1 MEKEKVIS
9 ITKKGR
15 TMNKVLK
22 GLVAVAAAAAMAA
35 AGAAGTSTAMA
46 VQTAGTANLT
56 INGVEKGDTFKVYRL
71 LNSTGKATGDD
82 AAIAYYLR
90 TDTRDAAPKDSAGT
104 ITTATA
110 VTNGLVADT
119 TAALQAAS
127 KTMPTTIEGKT
138 AAVVDFLN
146 TKKNST
152 TNTNSSATATNNYG
166 AMDQWAKKFYQTYL
180 NNGKTGKN
188 AVNVNADYNLIAS
201 TDTGSIS
208 QNVQQGYYLIVQ
220 SVASDKNAYSMI
232 LVSTADST
240 EGGLT
245 VSLKRNVPT
254 LEKKV
259 KDINDSNVDDA
270 ATNGD
275 WQDSADYDLGDTV
288 PFQLTGT
295 MPQNIA
301 AYSTYKYVFHDSL
314 SKGLT
319 LDEDS
324 IKVYVKNGDT
334 ETELAK
340 AAEGVSGYTVTAA
353 DDSTPA
359 VDVNDPKL
367 SADKKTEFNGAT
379 NFSVSFADLKTARAA
394 GDGTITLD
402 KDSKIIVRYTAKVN
416 NNAVIGSKGNPNEA
430 NLEFSNNP
438 NYSGETQPTGTTP
451 NDRVIVF
458 TYEVDIN
465 KIDDSAAQKPLSG
478 AKFKLEKKV
487 PDLYT
492 EGVQKGQ
499 QKTDASGNKLYKW
512 EQIGGE
518 IAAKEVK
525 DGNAV
530 KSYTAPFLR
539 VDDGTYRL
547 TETVAPTG
555 YTPIA
560 PKEFTITANH
570 DKDSVDPKLTSFKLT
585 GLTTSAIEQNTN
597 PSGIASADI
606 VNTKGTGLPSTGGM
620 GTVLLYVAGIAV
632 FVLAGATLVMAL
644 RRRNA

>member
-1 MEKEKVIS
+1 
-9 ITKKGR
+9 
-15 TMNKVLK
+15 MNKVLK
-22 GLVAVAAAAAMAA
+22 GLVAVAATAAMAVTGF
-35 AGAAGTSTAMA
+35 AGASTAMA
-46 VQTAGTANLT
+46 AQTAGGTANLT

-104 ITTATA
+104 TITATA

-180 NNGKTGKN
+180 NNGKTGVN
-188 AVNVNADYNLIAS
+188 AVNVDADYTLITS

-232 LVSTADST
+232 LVSTADSA

-259 KDINDSNVDDA
+259 KDINDSKVDDVT
-270 ATNGD
+270 TNGD
-275 WQDSADYDLGDTV
+275 WQDSADYDLGDKV

-340 AAEGVSGYTVTAA
+340 ATEGASGYTVTTSN
-353 DDSTPA
+353 DSTPA
-359 VDVNDPKL
+359 VN
-367 SADKKTEFNGAT
+367 STEKTEFTGAT

-394 GDGTITLD
+394 GNGTITLD
-402 KDSKIIVRYTAKVN
+402 KDSKIIVRYTATVN
-416 NNAVIGSKGNPNEA
+416 ENAVIGSKGNPNEA

-438 NYSGETQPTGTTP
+438 DYSGETQPTGTTP

-465 KIDDSAAQKPLSG
+465 KIDDSAAKKPLSG

-492 EGVQKGQ
+492 EGAQKGQ

-518 IAAKEVK
+518 IAATEVK
-525 DGNAV
+525 DGSTV

-560 PKEFTITANH
+560 PKEFTITASH
-570 DKDSVDPKLTSFKLT
+570 DTNSVDPKLTSFKLT

>member
-1 MEKEKVIS
+1 
-9 ITKKGR
+9 
-15 TMNKVLK
+15 MNKVLK
-22 GLVAVAAAAAMAA
+22 GLVAVAATAAMAVTGF
-35 AGAAGTSTAMA
+35 AGASTAMA
-46 VQTAGTANLT
+46 VQVTGGTTKLT
-56 INGVEKGDTFKVYRL
+56 IKGVEKGDQFKVYRL

-90 TDTRDAAPKDSAGT
+90 TDTRDAAPKDSAT
-104 ITTATA
+104 IAATA
-110 VTNGLVADT
+110 NAVTDGLKKDAQVQTAD
-119 TAALQAAS
+119 S
-127 KTMPTTIEGKT
+127 IEKQT
-138 AAVVDFLN
+138 DTVVKFLEGM
-146 TKKNST
+146 KNST
-152 TNTNSSATATNNYG
+152 AEPTNTNSSSDHIENYG
-166 AMDQWAKKFYQTYL
+166 KMDTWAKGFYQTYL
-180 NNGKTGKN
+180 NKTG
-188 AVNVNADYNLIAS
+188 AEVTADYTTDVATGS
-201 TDTGSIS
+201 TDLVVNDI
-208 QNVQQGYYLIVQ
+208 QQGYYLIVQ

-259 KDINDSNVDDA
+259 KDINDSNVDDV

-275 WQDSADYDLGDTV
+275 WQDSADYDLKDKV

-319 LDEDS
+319 LDTDS

-340 AAEGVSGYTVTAA
+340 AAKDVSGYTVTTSN
-353 DDSTPA
+353 DSTPA
-359 VDVNDPKL
+359 VN
-367 SADKKTEFNGAT
+367 STEKTEFNDAT

-394 GDGTITLD
+394 GNGTITLD
-402 KDSKIIVRYTAKVN
+402 KDSKIIVRYTATVN
-416 NNAVIGSKGNPNEA
+416 ENAVIGSKGNPNEA

-451 NDRVIVF
+451 NNRVIVF

-465 KIDDSAAQKPLSG
+465 KIDDSAAKKPLSG

-492 EGVQKGQ
+492 EGAQKGQ

-525 DGNAV
+525 DGSTV

-560 PKEFTITANH
+560 PKEFTITASH
-570 DKDSVDPKLTSFKLT
+570 DTNSVDPKLTSFKLT

>member
-1 MEKEKVIS
+1 
-9 ITKKGR
+9 
-15 TMNKVLK
+15 MNKVLK
-22 GLVAVAAAAAMAA
+22 GLVAVAATAAMAVTGF
-35 AGAAGTSTAMA
+35 AGASTAMA
-46 VQTAGTANLT
+46 AQTAGGTANLT

-104 ITTATA
+104 TITATA

-180 NNGKTGKN
+180 NNGKTGVN
-188 AVNVNADYNLIAS
+188 AVNVDADYTLITS

-232 LVSTADST
+232 LVSTADSA

-259 KDINDSNVDDA
+259 KDINDSKVDDVT
-270 ATNGD
+270 TNGD
-275 WQDSADYDLGDTV
+275 WQDSADYDLGDKV

-340 AAEGVSGYTVTAA
+340 ATEGASGYTVTTSN
-353 DDSTPA
+353 DSTPA
-359 VDVNDPKL
+359 VN
-367 SADKKTEFNGAT
+367 STEKTEFTGAT

-394 GDGTITLD
+394 GNGTITLD
-402 KDSKIIVRYTAKVN
+402 KDSKIIVRYTATVN
-416 NNAVIGSKGNPNEA
+416 ENAVIGSKGNPNEA

-465 KIDDSAAQKPLSG
+465 KIDDSAAKKPLSG

-492 EGVQKGQ
+492 EGAQKGQ

-518 IAAKEVK
+518 IAATEVK
-525 DGNAV
+525 DGSTV

-560 PKEFTITANH
+560 PKEFTITASH
-570 DKDSVDPKLTSFKLT
+570 DTNSVDPKLTSFKLT

>member
-1 MEKEKVIS
+1 
-9 ITKKGR
+9 
-15 TMNKVLK
+15 MNKVLK
-22 GLVAVAAAAAMAA
+22 GLVAVAATAAMAVTGF
-35 AGAAGTSTAMA
+35 AGASTAMA
-46 VQTAGTANLT
+46 VEATGGTTKLT
-56 INGVEKGDTFKVYRL
+56 IKGVEKGDQFKVYRL

-90 TDTRDAAPKDSAGT
+90 TDTRDAAPKDSAT
-104 ITTATA
+104 IAATA
-110 VTNGLVADT
+110 NAVTDGLKKDAQVQTAD
-119 TAALQAAS
+119 S
-127 KTMPTTIEGKT
+127 IEKQT
-138 AAVVDFLN
+138 DTVVKFLEGM
-146 TKKNST
+146 KNST
-152 TNTNSSATATNNYG
+152 AEPTNTNSSSDHIENYG
-166 AMDQWAKKFYQTYL
+166 KMDTWAKGFYQTYL
-180 NNGKTGKN
+180 NKTG
-188 AVNVNADYNLIAS
+188 AEVTADYTTDVATGS
-201 TDTGSIS
+201 TDLVVNDI
-208 QNVQQGYYLIVQ
+208 QQGYYLIVQ

-275 WQDSADYDLGDTV
+275 WQDSADYDLDDKV

-319 LDEDS
+319 LDTGS

-340 AAEGVSGYTVTAA
+340 AAEGAPGYTVTTSN
-353 DDSTPA
+353 DSTPA
-359 VDVNDPKL
+359 VNVNDTKL
-367 SADKKTEFNGAT
+367 SADKKTEFTGAT
-379 NFSVSFADLKTARAA
+379 NFSVSFADLKTARDA
-394 GDGTITLD
+394 GNGTITLD
-402 KDSKIIVRYTAKVN
+402 KDSKIIVRYTATVN
-416 NNAVIGSKGNPNEA
+416 RDAVIGSKGNPNEA

-465 KIDDSAAQKPLSG
+465 KVDSTNKALEG
-478 AKFKLEKKV
+478 ATFKLEKWVKNETSGQYEWKQV
-487 PDLYT
+487 GTPIATSKQSDGKYT
-492 EGVQKGQ
+492 SKFQ
-499 QKTDASGNKLYKW
+499 
-512 EQIGGE
+512 
-518 IAAKEVK
+518 
-525 DGNAV
+525 
-530 KSYTAPFLR
+530 R
-539 VDDGTYRL
+539 VDDGKYRL

-560 PKEFTITANH
+560 PKEFTITAEHSKTDNA
-570 DKDSVDPKLTSFKLT
+570 PKLTKFELT
-585 GLTTSAIEQNTN
+585 GLTTDAISQTTANNNVT
-597 PSGIASADI
+597 GIASADI

>member
-1 MEKEKVIS
+1 
-9 ITKKGR
+9 
-15 TMNKVLK
+15 MNKVLK
-22 GLVAVAAAAAMAA
+22 GLVAVAATAAMAVTGF
-35 AGAAGTSTAMA
+35 AGASTAMA
-46 VQTAGTANLT
+46 VQATGGTTKLT
-56 INGVEKGDTFKVYRL
+56 IKGVEKGDQFKVYRL

-90 TDTRDAAPKDSAGT
+90 TDTRDAAPKDSAA
-104 ITTATA
+104 IPATA
-110 VTNGLVADT
+110 NAVTDGLKKDAQVQTAD
-119 TAALQAAS
+119 S
-127 KTMPTTIEGKT
+127 IEKQT
-138 AAVVDFLN
+138 DTVVKFLEGM
-146 TKKNST
+146 KNST
-152 TNTNSSATATNNYG
+152 AEPTNTNSSSDHIENYG
-166 AMDQWAKKFYQTYL
+166 KMDTWAKKFYRTYL
-180 NNGKTGKN
+180 NKTG
-188 AVNVNADYNLIAS
+188 AEVTADYTTDVATGS
-201 TDTGSIS
+201 TDLVVNDI
-208 QNVQQGYYLIVQ
+208 QQGYYLIVQ
-220 SVASDKNAYSMI
+220 SVASNKNAYSMI

-259 KDINDSNVDDA
+259 KDINDSKVDDVT
-270 ATNGD
+270 TNGD
-275 WQDSADYDLGDTV
+275 WQDSADYDLKDKV

-319 LDEDS
+319 LDTDS

-340 AAEGVSGYTVTAA
+340 AAEDASGYTVTTSN
-353 DDSTPA
+353 DSTPA
-359 VDVNDPKL
+359 VN
-367 SADKKTEFNGAT
+367 STEKTEFTGAT

-394 GDGTITLD
+394 GNGTITLD
-402 KDSKIIVRYTAKVN
+402 KDSKIIVRYTATVN
-416 NNAVIGSKGNPNEA
+416 ENAVIGSKGNPNEA

-465 KIDDSAAQKPLSG
+465 KVDSTNKALEG
-478 AKFKLEKKV
+478 ATFKLEKWVKNETSGQYEWKQV
-487 PDLYT
+487 GTPIATSKQSDGKYT
-492 EGVQKGQ
+492 SKFQH
-499 QKTDASGNKLYKW
+499 
-512 EQIGGE
+512 
-518 IAAKEVK
+518 
-525 DGNAV
+525 
-530 KSYTAPFLR
+530 
-539 VDDGTYRL
+539 VDDGKYRL

-560 PKEFTITANH
+560 PKEFTITAEHSETDNA
-570 DKDSVDPKLTSFKLT
+570 PKLTKFELT
-585 GLTTSAIEQNTN
+585 GLTTDAISQTTANNNVT
-597 PSGIASADI
+597 GIASADI

>member
-1 MEKEKVIS
+1 
-9 ITKKGR
+9 
-15 TMNKVLK
+15 MNKVLK
-22 GLVAVAAAAAMAA
+22 GLVAVAATAAMAVTGF
-35 AGAAGTSTAMA
+35 AGASTAMA
-46 VQTAGTANLT
+46 VQVTDGTTKLT
-56 INGVEKGDTFKVYRL
+56 IKGVEKGDQFKVYRL

-90 TDTRDAAPKDSAGT
+90 TDTRDAAPKDSAT
-104 ITTATA
+104 IAATA
-110 VTNGLVADT
+110 NAVTDGLKKDAQVQTAD
-119 TAALQAAS
+119 S
-127 KTMPTTIEGKT
+127 IEKQT
-138 AAVVDFLN
+138 DTVVKFLEGM
-146 TKKNST
+146 KNST
-152 TNTNSSATATNNYG
+152 AEPTNTNSSSDHIENYG
-166 AMDQWAKKFYQTYL
+166 KMDTWAKGFYQTYL
-180 NNGKTGKN
+180 NKTG
-188 AVNVNADYNLIAS
+188 AEVTADYT
-201 TDTGSIS
+201 TDVATGSIDLVV
-208 QNVQQGYYLIVQ
+208 NDIQQGYYLIVQ
-220 SVASDKNAYSMI
+220 SVASGKNAYSMI

-319 LDEDS
+319 LDTDS

-340 AAEGVSGYTVTAA
+340 ATEGASGYTVTTSN
-353 DDSTPA
+353 DSTPA
-359 VDVNDPKL
+359 VN
-367 SADKKTEFNGAT
+367 STEKTEFTGAT
-379 NFSVSFADLKTARAA
+379 NFSVSFADLKTARTA
-394 GDGTITLD
+394 GNGTITLD
-402 KDSKIIVRYTAKVN
+402 KDSKIIVRYTATVN
-416 NNAVIGSKGNPNEA
+416 ENAVIGSKGNPNEA

-465 KIDDSAAQKPLSG
+465 KVDSTNKALEG
-478 AKFKLEKKV
+478 ATFKLEKWVKNETSGQYEWKQV
-487 PDLYT
+487 GTPIATSKQSDGKYT
-492 EGVQKGQ
+492 SKFQ
-499 QKTDASGNKLYKW
+499 
-512 EQIGGE
+512 
-518 IAAKEVK
+518 
-525 DGNAV
+525 
-530 KSYTAPFLR
+530 R
-539 VDDGTYRL
+539 VDDGKYRL

-560 PKEFTITANH
+560 PKEFTITAEHSKTDNA
-570 DKDSVDPKLTSFKLT
+570 PKLTKFELT
-585 GLTTSAIEQNTN
+585 GLTTDAISQTTANNNVT
-597 PSGIASADI
+597 GIASADI

>member
-1 MEKEKVIS
+1 
-9 ITKKGR
+9 
-15 TMNKVLK
+15 MNKVLK

-35 AGAAGTSTAMA
+35 AGVAGTSTAMA
-46 VQTAGTANLT
+46 AQADGATTKLT
-56 INGVEKGDTFKVYRL
+56 ISGVESGDTFEVYRL
-71 LNSTGKATGDD
+71 LNSTGKADE
-82 AAIAYYLR
+82 AISYYLR
-90 TDTRDAAPKDSAGT
+90 TDIRDAAPKDSGDKD
-104 ITTATA
+104 TASA
-110 VTNGLVADT
+110 VTSGLQTDAYGT
-119 TAALQAAS
+119 AAS
-127 KTMPTTIEGKT
+127 KPTTIEDQTK
-138 AAVVDFLN
+138 AVVDFLN
-146 TKKNST
+146 AKKTRAADGTNNVKA
-152 TNTNSSATATNNYG
+152 NTNSTADAINNFG
-166 AMDQWAKKFYQTYL
+166 EMDQWAKTFYQTYL
-180 NNGKTGKN
+180 NNGKTGEG
-188 AVNVNADYNLIAS
+188 AVNVDADYTLVAS
-201 TDTGSIS
+201 DGQATRVEKDNI
-208 QNVQQGYYLIVQ
+208 QQGYYLIVQ
-220 SVASDKNAYSMI
+220 SNASNKNAYSMI

-245 VSLKRNVPT
+245 VTLKRNVPT

-259 KDINDSNVDDA
+259 QDVNDSDA
-270 ATNGD
+270 NDTTNNN
-275 WQDSADYDLGDTV
+275 WQDSADYDLDDTV

-319 LDEDS
+319 LNVDS

-340 AAEGVSGYTVTAA
+340 AGAERTSGYTVTASN
-353 DDSTPA
+353 DSTPA
-359 VDVNDPKL
+359 VN
-367 SADKKTEFNGAT
+367 STEKTEFKDAT
-379 NFSVSFADLKTARAA
+379 NFSVSFANLKTAKTAA
-394 GDGTITLD
+394 NGAITLD

-416 NNAVIGSKGNPNEA
+416 ENAVIGSKGNPNEA

-465 KIDDSAAQKPLSG
+465 KVDSDKKALSG

-487 PDLYT
+487 PDLD
-492 EGVQKGQ
+492 ENGS
-499 QKTDASGNKLYKW
+499 QKTDSNNNKLYKW
-512 EQIGGE
+512 VQIGNE
-518 IAAKEVK
+518 IEAKEVK
-525 DGNAV
+525 ENDEV
-530 KSYTAPFLR
+530 KSYTAPFQR

-560 PKEFTITANH
+560 PKEFTIEASH
-570 DKDSVDPKLTSFKLT
+570 DATSDTPKLTSFKLT
-585 GLTTSAIEQNTN
+585 GLTDSEINQTGNGVT
-597 PSGIASADI
+597 GIASADI
-606 VNTKGTGLPSTGGM
+606 VNVKGTGLPSTGGM

>member
-22 GLVAVAAAAAMAA
+22 GLVAVAATAAMAVTGF
-35 AGAAGTSTAMA
+35 AGASTAMA
-46 VQTAGTANLT
+46 VQTAGGTANLT

-90 TDTRDAAPKDSAGT
+90 TDTRDAAPQDSAVT
-104 ITTATA
+104 TTATA

-180 NNGKTGKN
+180 NNGKTGED
-188 AVNVNADYNLIAS
+188 AVNVDADYTLIAS
-201 TDTGSIS
+201 SDTGSIS

-259 KDINDSNVDDA
+259 KDINDSNVDDV

-319 LDEDS
+319 LDKDS

-340 AAEGVSGYTVTAA
+340 ATKGAPGYTVTTSN
-353 DDSTPA
+353 DSTPA
-359 VDVNDPKL
+359 VN
-367 SADKKTEFNGAT
+367 STEKTEFTGAT

-394 GDGTITLD
+394 GNGTITLD
-402 KDSKIIVRYTAKVN
+402 KDSKIIVRYTATVN
-416 NNAVIGSKGNPNEA
+416 ENAVIGSKGNPNEA

-465 KIDDSAAQKPLSG
+465 KIDDSAAKKPLSG

-492 EGVQKGQ
+492 EGAQKGQ

-512 EQIGGE
+512 EQIGEE
-518 IAAKEVK
+518 IAATKVK
-525 DGNAV
+525 DGSAV

-560 PKEFTITANH
+560 PKEFTIIANH
-570 DKDSVDPKLTSFKLT
+570 DTDSADPKLTSFKLT

>member
-1 MEKEKVIS
+1 
-9 ITKKGR
+9 
-15 TMNKVLK
+15 MNKVLK
-22 GLVAVAAAAAMAA
+22 GLVAVAATAAMAVTGF
-35 AGAAGTSTAMA
+35 AGASTAMA
-46 VQTAGTANLT
+46 DQAAGATTKLT

-90 TDTRDAAPKDSAGT
+90 TDTRDAAPKDSADAT
-104 ITTATA
+104 TTATA
-110 VTNGLVADT
+110 VTNGLVTDT

-166 AMDQWAKKFYQTYL
+166 AMDTWAKKFYQTYL

-188 AVNVNADYNLIAS
+188 AVNVDADYTLTAS
-201 TDTGSIS
+201 TDTDSIS

-245 VSLKRNVPT
+245 VSLKRKVPT

-319 LDEDS
+319 LDTGS
-324 IKVYVKNGDT
+324 IKVYVNNGGT

-340 AAEGVSGYTVTAA
+340 AAEGVSGYTVTASN
-353 DDSTPA
+353 DLTPA
-359 VDVNDPKL
+359 VN
-367 SADKKTEFNGAT
+367 STEKTEFTGAT
-379 NFSVSFADLKTARAA
+379 NFSVSFADLKIAQTV
-394 GDGTITLD
+394 DNSTITLD
-402 KDSKIIVRYTAKVN
+402 KDSKIIVRYTATVN
-416 NNAVIGSKGNPNEA
+416 KNAVIGSKGNPNEA

-465 KIDDSAAQKPLSG
+465 KIDDSAAKKPLSG

-492 EGVQKGQ
+492 EGTQKGQ

-518 IAAKEVK
+518 IAATEVK
-525 DGNAV
+525 DGSAV

-547 TETVAPTG
+547 TETMAPTG
-555 YTPIA
+555 YTPME
-560 PKEFTITANH
+560 PKEFTISAEHEALSDN
-570 DKDSVDPKLTSFKLT
+570 PQLTKFELK
-585 GLTTSAIEQNTN
+585 GLTTDDISQTAN
-597 PSGIASADI
+597 PTGTASVDI
-606 VNTKGTGLPSTGGM
+606 KNTKGTGLPTTGGM

>member
-1 MEKEKVIS
+1 
-9 ITKKGR
+9 
-15 TMNKVLK
+15 MNKVLK
-22 GLVAVAAAAAMAA
+22 GLVAVAATAAMAVTGF
-35 AGAAGTSTAMA
+35 AGASTAMA
-46 VQTAGTANLT
+46 VQITGGTTKLT
-56 INGVEKGDTFKVYRL
+56 IKGVEKGDQFKVYRL

-90 TDTRDAAPKDSAGT
+90 TDTRDAAPKDSAT
-104 ITTATA
+104 IAATA
-110 VTNGLVADT
+110 NAVTDGLKKDAQVQTAD
-119 TAALQAAS
+119 S
-127 KTMPTTIEGKT
+127 IEKQT
-138 AAVVDFLN
+138 DTVVKFLEGM
-146 TKKNST
+146 KNST
-152 TNTNSSATATNNYG
+152 AEPTNTNSSSDHIENYG
-166 AMDQWAKKFYQTYL
+166 KMDTWAKEFYQTYL
-180 NNGKTGKN
+180 NKTG
-188 AVNVNADYNLIAS
+188 AEVTADYTTDVATGS
-201 TDTGSIS
+201 TDLVVNDI
-208 QNVQQGYYLIVQ
+208 QQGYYLIVQ

-275 WQDSADYDLGDTV
+275 WQDSADYDLDDKV

-319 LDEDS
+319 LDKDS

-340 AAEGVSGYTVTAA
+340 AAEGVSGYTVTASN
-353 DDSTPA
+353 DSTPA
-359 VDVNDPKL
+359 VNVNDASL
-367 SADKKTEFNGAT
+367 TEEKKTEFQGAT
-379 NFSVSFADLKTARAA
+379 NFSVSFADLKTAKTT
-394 GDGTITLD
+394 DNGTITLN

-416 NNAVIGSKGNPNEA
+416 NSAVIGSKGNPNEA

-438 NYSGETQPTGTTP
+438 NYSGDTQPTGTTP

-465 KIDDSAAQKPLSG
+465 KIDDSAAKKPLSG

-492 EGVQKGQ
+492 EGTQKGQ

-512 EQIGGE
+512 EQIGKE
-518 IAAKEVK
+518 IAATEVK
-525 DGNAV
+525 DGSAV

-547 TETVAPTG
+547 TETMAPTG
-555 YTPIA
+555 YTPME
-560 PKEFTITANH
+560 PKEFTISAEHEASSDN
-570 DKDSVDPKLTSFKLT
+570 PQLTKFELK
-585 GLTTSAIEQNTN
+585 GLTTDDISQTAN
-597 PSGIASADI
+597 PTGTASVDI
-606 VNTKGTGLPSTGGM
+606 KNTKGTGLPTTGGM

>member
-1 MEKEKVIS
+1 
-9 ITKKGR
+9 
-15 TMNKVLK
+15 MNKALKVL
-22 GLVAVAAAAAMAA
+22 VSVAATAAMAVA
-35 AGAAGTSTAMA
+35 GFAGASTAMA
-46 VQTAGTANLT
+46 VQATGGTTKLT
-56 INGVEKGDTFKVYRL
+56 IKGVEKGDQFKVYRL

-90 TDTRDAAPKDSAGT
+90 TDTRDAAPKDSAT
-104 ITTATA
+104 IAATA
-110 VTNGLVADT
+110 NVVTDGLKKDAQVQTAD
-119 TAALQAAS
+119 S
-127 KTMPTTIEGKT
+127 IEKQT
-138 AAVVDFLN
+138 DTVVKFLEGM
-146 TKKNST
+146 KNST
-152 TNTNSSATATNNYG
+152 AELTNTNSSSDHIENYG
-166 AMDQWAKKFYQTYL
+166 KMDTWAKRFYQTYL
-180 NNGKTGKN
+180 NNTD
-188 AVNVNADYNLIAS
+188 AEVTADYTTDVATGS
-201 TDTGSIS
+201 TDLVVNDI
-208 QNVQQGYYLIVQ
+208 QQGYYLIVQ

-275 WQDSADYDLGDTV
+275 WQDSADYDLDDKV

-319 LDEDS
+319 LDTGS

-340 AAEGVSGYTVTAA
+340 AAEGAPGYTVTTSN
-353 DDSTPA
+353 DSTPA
-359 VDVNDPKL
+359 VN
-367 SADKKTEFNGAT
+367 STEKTEFTGAT

-394 GDGTITLD
+394 GNGTITLD
-402 KDSKIIVRYTAKVN
+402 KDSKIIVRYTATVN
-416 NNAVIGSKGNPNEA
+416 ENAVIGSKGNPNEA

-465 KIDDSAAQKPLSG
+465 KIDDSAAKKPLSG

-492 EGVQKGQ
+492 EGAQEGQ

-512 EQIGGE
+512 EQIGEE
-518 IAAKEVK
+518 IAATKVK
-525 DGNAV
+525 DGSAV

-560 PKEFTITANH
+560 PKEFTIIANH
-570 DKDSVDPKLTSFKLT
+570 DTDSADPKLTSFKLT
-585 GLTTSAIEQNTN
+585 GLTTSAIEQNMN

>member
-1 MEKEKVIS
+1 
-9 ITKKGR
+9 
-15 TMNKVLK
+15 MNKVLK
-22 GLVAVAAAAAMAA
+22 GLVAVAATAAMAVTGF
-35 AGAAGTSTAMA
+35 AGASTAMA
-46 VQTAGTANLT
+46 AQTAGGTANLT

-104 ITTATA
+104 TITATA

-180 NNGKTGKN
+180 NNGKTGVN
-188 AVNVNADYNLIAS
+188 AVNVDADYTLITS

-232 LVSTADST
+232 LVSTADSA

-259 KDINDSNVDDA
+259 KDINDSKVDDVT
-270 ATNGD
+270 TNGD
-275 WQDSADYDLGDTV
+275 WQDSADYDLGDKV

-340 AAEGVSGYTVTAA
+340 ATEGASGYTVTTSN
-353 DDSTPA
+353 DSTPA
-359 VDVNDPKL
+359 VN
-367 SADKKTEFNGAT
+367 STEKTEFTGAT

-394 GDGTITLD
+394 GNGTITLD
-402 KDSKIIVRYTAKVN
+402 KDSKIIVRYTATVN
-416 NNAVIGSKGNPNEA
+416 ENAVIGSQGNPNEA

-465 KIDDSAAQKPLSG
+465 KIDDSAAKKPLSG

-492 EGVQKGQ
+492 EGAQKGQ

-518 IAAKEVK
+518 IAATEVK
-525 DGNAV
+525 DGSTV

-560 PKEFTITANH
+560 PKEFTITASH
-570 DKDSVDPKLTSFKLT
+570 DTNSVDPKLTSFKLT

-620 GTVLLYVAGIAV
+620 GTVLLYVASIAV

>member
-1 MEKEKVIS
+1 
-9 ITKKGR
+9 
-15 TMNKVLK
+15 MNKVLK
-22 GLVAVAAAAAMAA
+22 GVVAVAATAAMAVA
-35 AGAAGTSTAMA
+35 GFAGASTAMA
-46 VQTAGTANLT
+46 AQTVGGTANLT

-90 TDTRDAAPKDSAGT
+90 TDTRDAAPRDSAGT
-104 ITTATA
+104 TITATA

-180 NNGKTGKN
+180 NNGKTGVN
-188 AVNVNADYNLIAS
+188 AVNVDADYTLITS
-201 TDTGSIS
+201 TDTDSIS

-220 SVASDKNAYSMI
+220 SVASNKNAYSMI

-270 ATNGD
+270 TTNGD
-275 WQDSADYDLGDTV
+275 WQDSADYDLKDKV

-319 LDEDS
+319 LDTDS

-340 AAEGVSGYTVTAA
+340 AAEDASGYTVTTSN
-353 DDSTPA
+353 DSTPA
-359 VDVNDPKL
+359 VN
-367 SADKKTEFNGAT
+367 STEKTEFTGAT
-379 NFSVSFADLKTARAA
+379 NFSVSFADLKTANTA
-394 GDGTITLD
+394 DNGTITLD
-402 KDSKIIVRYTAKVN
+402 KDSKIIVRYTATVN
-416 NNAVIGSKGNPNEA
+416 ENAVIGSKGNPNEA

-465 KIDDSAAQKPLSG
+465 KVDSTNRALEG
-478 AKFKLEKKV
+478 ATFKLEKWVKNETSGQYEWKQV
-487 PDLYT
+487 GTPIATSKQSDGKYT
-492 EGVQKGQ
+492 SKFQ
-499 QKTDASGNKLYKW
+499 
-512 EQIGGE
+512 
-518 IAAKEVK
+518 
-525 DGNAV
+525 
-530 KSYTAPFLR
+530 R
-539 VDDGTYRL
+539 VDDGKYRL

-560 PKEFTITANH
+560 PKEFTITAEHSKTDNA
-570 DKDSVDPKLTSFKLT
+570 PKLTKFELT
-585 GLTTSAIEQNTN
+585 GLTTDAISQTTANNNVT
-597 PSGIASADI
+597 GIASADI

>member
-22 GLVAVAAAAAMAA
+22 GLVAVAATAAMAVTGF
-35 AGAAGTSTAMA
+35 AGASTAMA
-46 VQTAGTANLT
+46 AQTAGGTANLT

-104 ITTATA
+104 TITATA

-180 NNGKTGKN
+180 NNGKTGVN
-188 AVNVNADYNLIAS
+188 AVNVDADYTLITS

-232 LVSTADST
+232 LVSTADSA

-259 KDINDSNVDDA
+259 KDINDSKVDDVT
-270 ATNGD
+270 TNGD
-275 WQDSADYDLGDTV
+275 WQDSADYDLGDKV

-340 AAEGVSGYTVTAA
+340 ATEGASGYTVTTSN
-353 DDSTPA
+353 DSTPA
-359 VDVNDPKL
+359 VN
-367 SADKKTEFNGAT
+367 STEKTEFTGAT

-394 GDGTITLD
+394 GNGTITLD
-402 KDSKIIVRYTAKVN
+402 KDSKIIVRYTATVN
-416 NNAVIGSKGNPNEA
+416 ENAVIGSKGNPNEA

-465 KIDDSAAQKPLSG
+465 KIDDSAAKKPLSG

-492 EGVQKGQ
+492 EGAQKGQ

-518 IAAKEVK
+518 IAATEVK
-525 DGNAV
+525 DGSTV

-560 PKEFTITANH
+560 PKEFTITASH
-570 DKDSVDPKLTSFKLT
+570 DTNSVDPKLTSFKLT